1 MEPIISNQR
10 KVVTLFGFSKV
21 HDQNKGYSH
30 TIFELMDKVW
40 KEVRENGLSHK
51 GMNHVVYEDGH
62 HIFAGIELVLP
73 PGDLSELEKKDVIFE
88 KYAYCKH
95 IGPYGELDRTYE
107 SIRSSVKASGESH
120 ELPLLEIYGHWN
132 EDESKLETEIFY
144 NLKQ

>member
-1 MEPIISNQR
+1 MIGMEPIISNQR

-73 PGDLSELEKKDVIFE
+73 LVIFQNW
-88 KYAYCKH
+88 
-95 IGPYGELDRTYE
+95 RRRM
-107 SIRSSVKASGESH
+107 SF
-120 ELPLLEIYGHWN
+120 
-132 EDESKLETEIFY
+132 SKNMPIANISDLMV
-144 NLKQ
+144 N